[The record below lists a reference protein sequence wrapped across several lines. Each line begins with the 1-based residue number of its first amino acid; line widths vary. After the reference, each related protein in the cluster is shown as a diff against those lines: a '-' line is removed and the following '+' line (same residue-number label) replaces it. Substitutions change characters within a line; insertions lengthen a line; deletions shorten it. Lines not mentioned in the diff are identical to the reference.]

1 VLLTVVCVH
10 ARISHTAYIPKVRM
24 LGGVLLARLGRG
36 SLLGRDLEPA
46 GERGVHLV
54 RKELL
59 RLLLAL
65 LPG

>member
-1 VLLTVVCVH
+1 
-10 ARISHTAYIPKVRM
+10 M
-24 LGGVLLARLGRG
+24 LGGVLLARLGCG
-36 SLLGRDLEPA
+36 ILLGRDLEPA

-59 RLLLAL
+59 LLLLAL